1 MEIKEFP
8 TRAESKMEEAEK
20 DELIGRLKR
29 ESQNFQE
36 ENRKLRDTISFMA
49 KELIRSRDELITQ
62 MNYILI
68 LDRNDFESKG

>member
-1 MEIKEFP
+1 MEIKESP

-29 ESQNFQE
+29 ENQNFQE

>member
-1 MEIKEFP
+1 M
-8 TRAESKMEEAEK
+8 RAENKMEEAEK

-29 ESQNFQE
+29 ENQNFQE

>member
-29 ESQNFQE
+29 ESQNLLE